1 MGNRMKRWA
10 AAALCALLTLGLAGC
25 DLPMLGFA
33 DYDVSAYLQALLDSS
48 YKNSHAQFLEVAG
61 GDASAAQANNDT
73 TVENTAVEFCN
84 TYNLAMDE
92 TQMDRLEEILGEAL
106 AQARYTVKEEQKVDT
121 GYYIEVEITP
131 ILNYQGLEPRLQEL
145 EEEAH
150 EEATSVE
157 GVSQEGDVVTVD
169 VNQLYLDKVL
179 DYCEEQLSQLQYDTA
194 PQTIALDIRQT
205 SQGELQ
211 LDMNQIKTIDE
222 TVLRLAS

>member
-121 GYYIEVEITP
+121 GYYIEVEVTP
-131 ILNYQGLEPRLQEL
+131 SSATRAWSPSSRSWRRKPMRRPPRW
-145 EEEAH
+145 
-150 EEATSVE
+150 
-157 GVSQEGDVVTVD
+157 
-169 VNQLYLDKVL
+169 
-179 DYCEEQLSQLQYDTA
+179 
-194 PQTIALDIRQT
+194 R
-205 SQGELQ
+205 
-211 LDMNQIKTIDE
+211 
-222 TVLRLAS
+222 ASPRRGTWSPWT

>member
-1 MGNRMKRWA
+1 MIARKSKRSGAGSWNTERQREEETVRNWEKAGLIFLAASALWGCSA
-10 AAALCALLTLGLAGC
+10 AAGLPA
-25 DLPMLGFA
+25 
-33 DYDVSAYLQALLDSS
+33 
-48 YKNSHAQFLEVAG
+48 K
-61 GDASAAQANNDT
+61 DT
-73 TVENTAVEFCN
+73 N
-84 TYNLAMDE
+84 
-92 TQMDRLEEILGEAL
+92 RLEEILGEAL
-106 AQARYTVKEEQKVDT
+106 TQARYTVKEEQKVDT